1 MRLCSQGVSFL
12 YRSAEEPVS
21 SGHSSIGLPWMTS
34 PLLLPPSLHPSR
46 EAEFPKIKHVW
57 SYREVKQSHRCPL
70 QRTRVK
76 DAFASPPRPPPQL
89 LGLDS
94 EEEEVCHQSERV
106 FLLLFSYMAASPCL
120 SPSGIGEQEEEAS
133 PANA

>member
-76 DAFASPPRPPPQL
+76 DAFAFPPSQL
-89 LGLDS
+89 LSLDS